1 MVALEPGIP
10 TVAQLFTFMR
20 DAELRF
26 DALRMRIEE
35 HTATARGD
43 HLVVMNLLMRH
54 PGQARVTTS
63 EPERGIASNFDLW
76 ISDGETVRTYSAQH
90 KLGTERPVRHAVR
103 GLDGDFPGMS
113 RVYWPRTT
121 LPMET
126 LPDLFVHPAGY
137 CQNVLATGRCHIAGT
152 AEVLDREAI
161 QLDCEHPRTIE
172 VSADRPDFRI
182 SMTVDRATGIITRLI
197 ESISAPT
204 LRCRQRP
211 SSSRSH
217 RERRCSSSAGGRSSA
232 LGQWGLAPSRIVAAL
247 QPATPGAVE
256 VEGTPRDRREWWL
269 DSVPVQGGLATRAR

>member
-1 MVALEPGIP
+1 MEEPRAWDRAALVPAPREGRRPRPEMVALEPGIP

-54 PGQARVTTS
+54 PGQARVTMS

-103 GLDGDFPGMS
+103 GLDRDFPGMS

-121 LPMET
+121 LPTET
-126 LPDLFVHPAGY
+126 VPDLFVHPAGY

-172 VSADRPDFRI
+172 VAADRPDFRI

-197 ESISAPT
+197 ESIGGEVTRLAEVVDLGPDAPLPPT
-204 LRCRQRP
+204 AFEFSFP
-211 SSSRSH
+211 S
-217 RERRCSSSAGGRSSA
+217 
-232 LGQWGLAPSRIVAAL
+232 
-247 QPATPGAVE
+247 
-256 VEGTPRDRREWWL
+256 GTTML
-269 DSVPVQGGLATRAR
+269 F